1 MIFIINAEIWKRG
14 TKIEMI
20 VNYGVQLKLKSL
32 QWSKHSHS
40 FINYYPL
47 SIYFKILMYKSVINS
62 WNLFYRN
69 MGKYQKKN
77 LLCFRLKWPSVIG
90 WQHGGRKFMDLKN
103 SKEFLRQFVTN
114 LISCILW
121 LDPFLQ
127 WEDDRTLATTQDKFL
142 EHYVQF
148 VSTS

>member
-1 MIFIINAEIWKRG
+1 MLKSEKEAPRLFK
-14 TKIEMI
+14 MI

-90 WQHGGRKFMDLKN
+90 YNFVYIPVDGEWQVLDGNMVVGNLWIWKTQRN
-103 SKEFLRQFVTN
+103 FLD
-114 LISCILW
+114 S
-121 LDPFLQ
+121 
-127 WEDDRTLATTQDKFL
+127 
-142 EHYVQF
+142 
-148 VSTS
+148 S